1 MRTLL
6 RGLSIAAALLFVTA
20 AVVSAQT
27 QADGG
32 TARRTILPAT
42 KSGPVPLPKP
52 AADGGTPRPRTYFNA
67 TKSGGGL
74 LPLDEAPLGGD
85 R

>member
-1 MRTLL
+1 MRTVL
-6 RGLSIAAALLFVTA
+6 RALSVVCAFCFLVA

-32 TARRTILPAT
+32 TPRRVVLPAT
-42 KSGPVPLPKP
+42 KSGPLPLPRP
-52 AADGGTPRPRTYFNA
+52 AADGGTRPRTYFNA

-74 LPLDEAPLGGD
+74 LPLDEAPVGGD